1 MKKALGYLLAAAGGA
16 LIGGLAT
23 KFYFEKRYRIE
34 LKDQEGRLW
43 DRYKEKVAEKTEEA
57 VAQANEAL
65 EVMKNE
71 LQELQKKTADEE
83 KLRKLGVVDA
93 FKMTAKEREIQ
104 LAKAFVI
111 RPDEYGTRKDYARF
125 RYVFYPEQDEYY
137 NSDYQTPVEEEELKD
152 ILGDVHPEDHFG
164 QFDDD
169 VVYVRN
175 EDLKVDVAVYLAE
188 DTPEAEEED

>member
-1 MKKALGYLLAAAGGA
+1 MKKALGYLLTAAGGA

-23 KFYFEKRYRIE
+23 KLYFEKKYRME

-65 EVMKNE
+65 KIVKNE
-71 LQELQKKTADEE
+71 LQELQQKAADEE
-83 KLRKLGVVDA
+83 KLQKLGVVDA

-104 LAKAFVI
+104 LARAFVI
-111 RPDEYGTRKDYARF
+111 RPDEYGTQRDFARF
-125 RYVFYPEQDEYY
+125 NYVFYPEQDEYY
-137 NSDYQTPVEEEELKD
+137 NRDYQTPVEEEELRD
-152 ILGDVHPEDHFG
+152 MLGDVHPEDHFG
-164 QFDDD
+164 EFDDE

-175 EDLKVDVAVYLAE
+175 EDLKVDIAIFLAE
-188 DTPEAEEED
+188 DPPDEEDE